1 MSLNIIN
8 STVTHRQ
15 LILCTICTSEDD
27 AALDKSPVEIASDTS
42 AEELTIETAPSVV
55 VDEPKAT
62 GQEKKAP
69 INSSSITWESVE
81 DDVEYDDEDDPEEH
95 PDSHKY
101 RLLTFR
107 ENSSGQSQR
116 QSFTRVR
123 STVNNIESHFEICVD
138 LEQVSL
144 ARWNYCRWYI
154 KAPYRSLILM

>member
-8 STVTHRQ
+8 ATVTHRQ

-42 AEELTIETAPSVV
+42 AEELTTETAPSVV
-55 VDEPKAT
+55 VDELKAT
-62 GQEKKAP
+62 GQEKKAH

-123 STVNNIESHFEICVD
+123 STVNNNES
-138 LEQVSL
+138 
-144 ARWNYCRWYI
+144 
-154 KAPYRSLILM
+154 